1 MKEVM
6 ITITAQATRYVLK
19 QVTDEEHAELVRVV
33 TRGSHIEKSGI
44 VDKLLDDSTRND
56 WDVDEG
62 TATLDLTD
70 A

>member
-6 ITITAQATRYVLK
+6 ITVTAQANRYILK

-33 TRGSHIEKSGI
+33 TRGSHIEQA
-44 VDKLLDDSTRND
+44 DMANKLLDNVIGND

-62 TATLDLTD
+62 TATLDMTD